1 MVSMALVPKDFDAI
15 ASGLATSKS
24 PMLNK
29 LPRTLILSIL
39 SGR

>member
-1 MVSMALVPKDFDAI
+1 MVPMALIPKDVDSI

-29 LPRTLILSIL
+29 VPRTLILSIL